1 MSKASEKPSGINS
14 GNHTPGPWKWDGY
27 SLRPVE
33 LNPDAHAVHTIL
45 EVDTF
50 AYGFVDSDL
59 AATLAEDAANRALIE
74 AAPDLLASLRDALKI
89 VDAYRRVSGGDGD
102 ITAMNARAAIA
113 KATAKVG
120 AGEAAEQASH
130 APAPSMTS
138 PAATMPHS
146 LYNEPECE

>member
-1 MSKASEKPSGINS
+1 MDQAK
-14 GNHTPGPWKWDGY
+14 HTPGPWKWDGY

-74 AAPDLLASLRDALKI
+74 AAPDLLSSLREALKI

-113 KATAKVG
+113 KATVKVC
-120 AGEAAEQASH
+120 AGETAAQDSR
-130 APAPSMTS
+130 APSMPR

-146 LYNEPECE
+146 LYNEPEGE